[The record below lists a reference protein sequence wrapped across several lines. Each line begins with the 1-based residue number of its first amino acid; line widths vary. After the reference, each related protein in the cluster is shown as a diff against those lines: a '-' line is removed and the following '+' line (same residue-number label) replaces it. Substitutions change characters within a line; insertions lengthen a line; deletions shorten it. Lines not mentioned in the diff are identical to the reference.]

1 MIEGYQMIFQILKL
15 SAILM
20 QIMWKSRPYHQLSE
34 VVFGKAIRIADGS
47 ILENTFYILH
57 YYFQMEFMNIQLKR
71 QLRLSK
77 LEDVAAS
84 MYK

>member
-1 MIEGYQMIFQILKL
+1 M
-15 SAILM
+15 
-20 QIMWKSRPYHQLSE
+20 
-34 VVFGKAIRIADGS
+34 FGKAIRIADGS